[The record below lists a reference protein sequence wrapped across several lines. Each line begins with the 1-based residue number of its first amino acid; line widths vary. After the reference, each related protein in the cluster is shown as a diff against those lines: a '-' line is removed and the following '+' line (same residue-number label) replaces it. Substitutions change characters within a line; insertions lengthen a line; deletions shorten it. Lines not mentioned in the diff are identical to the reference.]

1 MKKEEL
7 IAQLQLLPDN
17 ADIFVRLNDRIA
29 EPLLCIYSVEPH
41 PNAEKLVGYID
52 TFFGTLERQ
61 LKEVGGDMV
70 PGVLEGVT
78 YPCHERLFQVCHHGR
93 DLWGSCAACEEYEE
107 AHPDPDEDA

>member
-70 PGVLEGVT
+70 GGNKTTTTNTFPIHSSPSTGTRLQTGIK
-78 YPCHERLFQVCHHGR
+78 ERLNKSSNR
-93 DLWGSCAACEEYEE
+93 
-107 AHPDPDEDA
+107 